1 MSSHQ
6 IAVAKAS
13 FSAGLLRPD
22 PSPVSGEEISRF
34 HTELDTMLSHCS
46 PAHIQICKSWLLKH
60 VAPSAVRIGG
70 LGKYFVA
77 LAEFLQQKP
86 ADKLEVQ
93 NGAGRKRGASPRR
106 KTLHILYL
114 LNDLLHHTKYHD
126 PTPTSAFSTVAESL
140 RPYLTTLFSHAGSYS
155 RGDNSKYRKRVDD
168 LIKLW
173 ESNAYYSAEYM
184 KKLRDAIENFEAIG
198 DKTTID
204 GEAHAEQ
211 KKTETRNIPYI
222 MPATHG
228 DPNAPYYELPAGNM
242 LPHIIPDSSA
252 AIRTQSLKPLQFAAG
267 PADESLV
274 KAVKSL
280 LAEVDRI
287 YDTNEHESREFTI
300 VDVDELGQTT
310 TRNDMTGESL
320 DSGTYYGW
328 SREFCQ
334 NMKQRRSGKTRSRS
348 RSASQSISSR
358 RSASK
363 RRRYS
368 DSMSEDG
375 RGRSPS
381 TSSSLS
387 RARRRRGSESR
398 SRSRSRSPPRRSR
411 AGRSASRSASYSP
424 KPPVSRGVQS
434 PPPPPPPPSQPANQT
449 QAPYVN
455 TQFPFIGA
463 QQLGMLPINPAQPVI
478 FPPPVR
484 PPNYHGPW
492 PPPPPPPP
500 GISAPG
506 GGPFPPAMNIN
517 MAMNMGMNM
526 NLPAFQQNLPPSTI
540 GGSMGGQQFMPPL
553 HHQGANFGFN
563 PPPHPHQQQQGHQGE
578 QNHQSQQGQQGQHGQ
593 HGQIHPRNSSS
604 SPNGMGRWNQGGWS

>member
-1 MSSHQ
+1 
-6 IAVAKAS
+6 
-13 FSAGLLRPD
+13 
-22 PSPVSGEEISRF
+22 
-34 HTELDTMLSHCS
+34 
-46 PAHIQICKSWLLKH
+46 
-60 VAPSAVRIGG
+60 
-70 LGKYFVA
+70 
-77 LAEFLQQKP
+77 
-86 ADKLEVQ
+86 
-93 NGAGRKRGASPRR
+93 
-106 KTLHILYL
+106 
-114 LNDLLHHTKYHD
+114 
-126 PTPTSAFSTVAESL
+126 
-140 RPYLTTLFSHAGSYS
+140 
-155 RGDNSKYRKRVDD
+155 
-168 LIKLW
+168 
-173 ESNAYYSAEYM
+173 M
-184 KKLRDAIENFEAIG
+184 KKLRDAVENFETIG
-198 DKTTID
+198 EKTTID
-204 GEAHAEQ
+204 GEAQAEQ
-211 KKTETRNIPYI
+211 KKAETRNIPYM

-252 AIRTQSLKPLQFAAG
+252 AIRTQALKPLQFAAG

-280 LAEVDRI
+280 LTEVDRI
-287 YDTNEHESREFTI
+287 YDTNENEPREFTI

-334 NMKQRRSGKTRSRS
+334 NMKQRRSGKARSRS
-348 RSASQSISSR
+348 RSASQSVSSR

-368 DSMSEDG
+368 DSISEDG
-375 RGRSPS
+375 RGRSLSTNSSPS
-381 TSSSLS
+381 
-387 RARRRRGSESR
+387 RGRRRRGSESR

-411 AGRSASRSASYSP
+411 AGHSASRSASYSP
-424 KPPVSRGVQS
+424 KPSVSRGIQS
-434 PPPPPPPPSQPANQT
+434 PYPPPPPPSQPANQT

-463 QQLGMLPINPAQPVI
+463 QQLGMLPMNPAQPVI

-500 GISAPG
+500 PPGISAPG

-517 MAMNMGMNM
+517 MGMNM
-526 NLPAFQQNLPPSTI
+526 NLPAFQQNFPPSTM
-540 GGSMGGQQFMPPL
+540 GGSMGGQQFMPP
-553 HHQGANFGFN
+553 HQQGANFSFN
-563 PPPHPHQQQQGHQGE
+563 PPHPHQQLQGHQG
-578 QNHQSQQGQQGQHGQ
+578 QQGEQSQQGQHGQ
-593 HGQIHPRNSSS
+593 IYPRNSSS

>member
-22 PSPVSGEEISRF
+22 PQPVSGDEISRF
-34 HTELDTMLSHCS
+34 HNELDTMMSHCS
-46 PAHIQICKSWLLKH
+46 PAHIQICKSWLLKN
-60 VAPSAVRIGG
+60 VAPSSVRVGG
-70 LGKYFVA
+70 LGKYFIA
-77 LAEFLQQKP
+77 LAEYLQQRP
-86 ADKLEVQ
+86 ADKQGAQ
-93 NGAGRKRGASPRR
+93 NGGDIKRGASPKR

-114 LNDLLHHTKYHD
+114 LNDLLHHTKYHG
-126 PTPTSAFSTVAESL
+126 PTSTSAFSTVAESL
-140 RPYLTTLFSHAGSYS
+140 RPYLTTLFGCAGSYC
-155 RGDNSKYRKRVDD
+155 RDNNTKYRKRVED

-173 ESNAYYSAEYM
+173 ENNAYYSTEYM
-184 KKLRDAIENFEAIG
+184 KKLRDAVENFEAPG
-198 DKTTID
+198 EKSATD

-211 KKTETRNIPYI
+211 KKAETRNIPYV

-252 AIRTQSLKPLQFAAG
+252 TIRTQSLKPLQFAAG
-267 PADESLV
+267 PADETLI

-287 YDTNEHESREFTI
+287 YDTNENESPELTI

-334 NMKQRRSGKTRSRS
+334 NMKQRRSGKARSRS
-348 RSASQSISSR
+348 RSSSQSISSRR

-375 RGRSPS
+375 RGRSH
-381 TSSSLS
+381 SSSSSIS
-387 RARRRRGSESR
+387 RGRRRRGSESR
-398 SRSRSRSPPRRSR
+398 SRSPRRR
-411 AGRSASRSASYSP
+411 PRTARSASRSASYSP
-424 KPPVSRGVQS
+424 KPSATWGVSS
-434 PPPPPPPPSQPANQT
+434 PPPPPPPPSSQPANQT
-449 QAPYVN
+449 QASYANP
-455 TQFPFIGA
+455 QFPLIGA
-463 QQLGMLPINPAQPVI
+463 QQLSMLAMNPAQSVM

-500 GISAPG
+500 PSISASEG
-506 GGPFPPAMNIN
+506 GLFPPAMNIN

-526 NLPAFQQNLPPSTI
+526 NLPAFPQNFPPSTI
-540 GGSMGGQQFMPPL
+540 GGSMGGQQFIPPP
-553 HHQGANFGFN
+553 HPPGANFAFS
-563 PPPHPHQQQQGHQGE
+563 PPHPHQL
-578 QNHQSQQGQQGQHGQ
+578 QQGQQGEQSHPNQQSQHGQ
-593 HGQIHPRNSSS
+593 MYARNSSS
-604 SPNGMGRWNQGGWS
+604 GPNGMDRWNQGGWS